1 MFNWIARQYSSLA
14 SLLTA
19 PFRAVW
25 RLIRRIYPAR
35 DITMIS
41 GGDLVS
47 YHQTSFWRFARSVG
61 KIVLVIWAIW
71 STYVFVY
78 HRPLLQ
84 KRTRQL
90 DDARA
95 QHVQQMSDLDT
106 FYKRYA
112 ELHKEMNSID
122 DQLINDKKLKKETA
136 DALLKKR
143 VNVWAQIEMLG
154 TRISNMM
161 TDKEYASE
169 IKKLSELSVEYE
181 LTREENRQLKEANAA
196 MEKEMTAVSDASN
209 QIYDRVSKLTKE
221 NLDAVN
227 KNLGKIK
234 GSLASLGLNDR
245 LLAQRA
251 VAVNNSIVGGAI
263 SPLDLNK
270 ELDEKYKVL
279 AEKIDLWQG
288 LNRATAML
296 PLGTPVNGA
305 PITSKYGDREHPLD
319 GKVKPHTG
327 LDFGG
332 KIGTPLLAVAPGK
345 VIFAGEKNGYGKVVE
360 IDHGLGFTT
369 LYAHMSKF
377 DVQRGDIVQSK
388 EIVGLGGNTGRTT
401 GPHLHYEIRY
411 NDKPFNPYNFV
422 KGE

>member
-161 TDKEYASE
+161 TDKEYAPE